1 MAHTSGVVNG
11 RHAVEGAPGVDS
23 TVRMTA
29 LLGVC
34 LLVAFGIES
43 ITVIDVRQMFTLH
56 VFVGLFIVP
65 VVCFKLA
72 TTGYRFWH
80 YYRGAEAYRNIRETG
95 LDVT

>member
-1 MAHTSGVVNG
+1 MAHTSSVVNG
-11 RHAVEGAPGVDS
+11 GRAVEGAPGVDS

-43 ITVIDVRQMFTLH
+43 ITVIDVRFTLH

-72 TTGYRFWH
+72 TTGYRLWH
-80 YYRGAEAYRNIRETG
+80 YYRGAEAYRNILETG
-95 LDVT
+95 LDAT